1 MPAELSSFV
10 GRERE
15 LATTLALLT
24 TERLVTLTGPAGIG
38 KTRLA
43 LRAVRVLRD
52 RPVPA
57 AGSAVPAAGR
67 AAPAAGDDVVWADL
81 AGLPED
87 RWAALEGRLLREL
100 AGRRVLLVLDGCE
113 QLGDLCAGLV
123 AQLLVRLP
131 GLRVLATSQRRL
143 GVPGETG
150 FAVPPLA
157 VPPDAPH
164 DPAPHDHAPHDPAPR
179 DPAPRDP
186 VPHGTA
192 PHRGTPSAGPARA
205 GRPETADYPAVR
217 LFVERARG
225 ADPFFEITGRNAEP
239 VARLCRALDGI
250 PGALELA
257 AGQLHQYAPEQ
268 ALRRL
273 ESDPL
278 GFLAGGAGRGTRADA
293 ERSHRLLSRDE
304 RLLWERLSVF
314 AGSFDRA
321 AVVAVCGFG
330 RLGREAAAAAL
341 GRLASG
347 LLLDAGPGRWRLP
360 LSVRAHAARL
370 LLARGDNAE
379 AVRRHYDW
387 YRTVAERAAQLWRGG
402 SQREARELALRELP
416 DLRAAMNPMAG
427 PGPAATLEIAV
438 TLWFLWMACGLLTE
452 GRRHLERAL
461 ALHPAPRPARALWLN
476 AWIAGCLGECDGAD
490 PLLVEGWT
498 AAVQEGEDTCLA
510 YLAHVRGTVALW
522 ELRPADA
529 VTEFAEALELLPAET
544 EFGPGRAALAAS
556 YLMALARTGPPAVP
570 VAGVPPAGD
579 RWARSWS
586 GYAHAE
592 VLRREARPAAART
605 EVLRALGAQLAL
617 GDVLGQAAAGELLA
631 GLETDLGRHRDA
643 ARLLGAVDRIRA
655 GFLKDPR
662 AAAYWARG
670 RAPGEAVLRARLT
683 EPVFARAYAAG
694 ARAGLRALLPESREG

>member
-15 LATTLALLT
+15 LATTLALLA

-38 KTRLA
+38 KTRIA
-43 LRAVRVLRD
+43 VRAVRVLRE
-52 RPVPA
+52 PQVPA
-57 AGSAVPAAGR
+57 DGTG
-67 AAPAAGDDVVWADL
+67 APAAGPDVVWADL

-157 VPPDAPH
+157 VPPAAAAPQGE
-164 DPAPHDHAPHDPAPR
+164 A
-179 DPAPRDP
+179 
-186 VPHGTA
+186 
-192 PHRGTPSAGPARA
+192 PSAAPVLA
-205 GRPETADYPAVR
+205 GRPDAVDYPAVR

-257 AGQLHQYAPEQ
+257 AGRLHQYAPEQ

-273 ESDPL
+273 EADPL

-330 RLGREAAAAAL
+330 RLGRDAAAAAL
-341 GRLASG
+341 DRLASG

-370 LLARGDNAE
+370 LLARGENAE
-379 AVRRHYDW
+379 AVRRHHDW
-387 YRTVAERAAQLWRGG
+387 YRTVAERAARLWRGG

-427 PGPAATLEIAV
+427 PGPGAALEIAV
-438 TLWFLWMACGLLTE
+438 ALWFLWMACGLLTE

-476 AWIAGCLGECDGAD
+476 AWIAACLGECDGAD

-498 AAVQEGEDTCLA
+498 AAVQEGEDSCLA

-522 ELRPADA
+522 EVRPADA
-529 VTEFAEALELLPAET
+529 VAEFAEALELLPPEP

-556 YLMALARTGPPAVP
+556 YLMALARADPLAVP
-570 VAGVPPAGD
+570 VADAPPAGD

-586 GYAHAE
+586 GYARAE
-592 VLRREARPAAART
+592 VLRREAQPGAARA

-631 GLETDLGRHRDA
+631 ALETDLGRHRDA

-670 RAPGEAVLRARLT
+670 RAPAEAVLRARLT
-683 EPVFARAYAAG
+683 ESLFARAYAAG
-694 ARAGLRALLPESREG
+694 ARAGRRALLPESREG